1 MFGQDEA
8 RNIPTTHRHHVYE
21 KFKRGDI
28 KTLFLTRIGNEGV
41 DLPNARVII
50 IASGQGTSETE
61 DAQRFGR
68 ALRGVEESKDDRF
81 LYEVYTD
88 TNTVVHLSDD
98 LNREKIYAEKRETF
112 LKNRGYTIRDEIVQD
127 NEEMNVDIIT
137 NTFFMTQQ
145 IKNYWKANSHSIG
158 LATLPGYAEERLEIG
173 RGTCTYK
180 RHQYKHDNNLIMAE
194 YIAGELGYSLV
205 VRNLR
210 ITSTVYQ

>member
-1 MFGQDEA
+1 MTH
-8 RNIPTTHRHHVYE
+8 IPHRHHVYE

-68 ALRGVEESKDDRF
+68 ALRGVEESKDNRF

-88 TNTVVHLSDD
+88 TNSVVHLSDD

-112 LKNRGYTIRDEIVQD
+112 LRNRGYTIRDEIVQD
-127 NEEMNVDIIT
+127 NEIIY
-137 NTFFMTQQ
+137 
-145 IKNYWKANSHSIG
+145 IIGHGYVLYDANQKSVNKLDSIG
-158 LATLPGYAEERLEIG
+158 LERCLDMQ
-173 RGTCTYK
+173 K
-180 RHQYKHDNNLIMAE
+180 
-194 YIAGELGYSLV
+194 SV
-205 VRNLR
+205 
-210 ITSTVYQ
+210 